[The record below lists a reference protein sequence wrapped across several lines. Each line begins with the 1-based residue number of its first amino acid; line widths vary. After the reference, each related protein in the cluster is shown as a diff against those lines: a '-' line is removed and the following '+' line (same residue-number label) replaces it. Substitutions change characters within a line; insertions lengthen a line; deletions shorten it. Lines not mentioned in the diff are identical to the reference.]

1 MIDKGRKEAMSFD
14 IARKA
19 KLRAVHLL
27 EYRDR
32 TEKDMRRKLQQGG
45 YPTEIIEETME
56 YLRAYGYI
64 DDKRYAGRYLS
75 SRLEQKG
82 RRRLFQE
89 LQQKGIPASVI
100 EEAWE
105 ELCLDGEACEDE
117 KGQIG
122 RLAEKKTRGRKEL
135 SPKEYQRLTGFL
147 ARRGFSWE
155 DISSVFQEKGIH
167 AVLETKEGQ

>member
-1 MIDKGRKEAMSFD
+1 MSFD

-45 YPTEIIEETME
+45 YTEDIIDETIE
-56 YLRAYGYI
+56 YLKSYGYL
-64 DDKRYAGRYLS
+64 DDKRYAARYLA

-89 LQQKGIPASVI
+89 LRQKGVLASVI
-100 EEAWE
+100 EEAWD
-105 ELCLDGEACEDE
+105 ELCQEGEIRENE
-117 KGQIG
+117 TGSIG
-122 RLAEKKTRGRKEL
+122 RLVEQKTGGRTDL
-135 SPKEYQRLTGFL
+135 SLKEYRRLTNFL

-155 DISSVFQEKGIH
+155 DISSVFQEMGIH
-167 AVLETKEGQ
+167 AVSEPEDLD

>member
-1 MIDKGRKEAMSFD
+1 MDFD
-14 IARKA
+14 IAGKA

-45 YPTEIIEETME
+45 YPENVIEETIE
-56 YLRAYGYI
+56 YLKSYGYI
-64 DDKRYAGRYLS
+64 DDKRYAVRYFN

-89 LQQKGIPASVI
+89 LQQKGVQASVI
-100 EEAWE
+100 QEAWE
-105 ELCLDGEACEDE
+105 ELCLDGEAHENE
-117 KGQIG
+117 KEQIDK
-122 RLAEKKTRGRKEL
+122 LVEKKIGEQKDL
-135 SPKEYQRLTGFL
+135 SPKEYQRLAGFL

-167 AVLETKEGQ
+167 AVSQRED

>member
-45 YPTEIIEETME
+45 YPAEIIEETME

-64 DDKRYAGRYLS
+64 DDKRYAPAWNKKAAAVC
-75 SRLEQKG
+75 SRSFSKKVF
-82 RRRLFQE
+82 RL
-89 LQQKGIPASVI
+89 P
-100 EEAWE
+100 
-105 ELCLDGEACEDE
+105 
-117 KGQIG
+117 
-122 RLAEKKTRGRKEL
+122 
-135 SPKEYQRLTGFL
+135 
-147 ARRGFSWE
+147 
-155 DISSVFQEKGIH
+155 
-167 AVLETKEGQ
+167 

>member
-1 MIDKGRKEAMSFD
+1 MSFD

-19 KLRAVHLL
+19 KLRAIHLL

-32 TEKDMRRKLQQGG
+32 TEKDMRRKLRQDG
-45 YPTEIIEETME
+45 YPAEVIEETME
-56 YLRAYGYI
+56 YLRSYGYI
-64 DDKRYAGRYLS
+64 DDKRYASRYFS

-89 LQQKGIPASVI
+89 LQQKGVPASVI
-100 EEAWE
+100 QEAWE
-105 ELCLDGEACEDE
+105 ELCLDGEAHEDE
-117 KGQIG
+117 KEQIG
-122 RLAEKKTRGRKEL
+122 RLAEKKTGGRREL

-155 DISSVFQEKGIH
+155 DISFVFQEKGIH
-167 AVLETKEGQ
+167 AVLETEEER